1 MNSILSTILVFPL
14 TLGGQVISS
23 IPQAPI
29 PLTPFYLSSQ
39 QSDVRTKLSSP
50 AAMVVARS
58 GNMYV
63 FDDGN
68 SRIVKL
74 NARGTFI
81 TEFGQPG
88 SGSGAVHRADL
99 NDSMAVDPDE
109 NVYVTDLVNPKV
121 QIFNSNGTFIRSF
134 RLPFPVTSIAV
145 NGKREIFVTPDT
157 YRATQLIFVFSET
170 GKFLRQFG
178 DRPVRVSGSLARAVN
193 QAVIACDAHN
203 NLFVAFRSWPS
214 IRKYSPDGTLL
225 SETQFRIPS
234 ELIPDAQRNNYS
246 LDFFATHADSSFV
259 PPLITHSI
267 SVNGTGT
274 GYLLLNA
281 HSIVV
286 FASNCQVMRQ
296 FHFQAPRERN
306 NVFLR
311 LVGSLNSATVYLL
324 DTRSGE
330 IYRALKL

>member
-1 MNSILSTILVFPL
+1 MNSILSTLVVLPL
-14 TLGGQVISS
+14 ALTGQMISV

-29 PLTPFYLSSQ
+29 SLTPFYLSSQ
-39 QSDVRTKLSSP
+39 QSDVKTKLSAP
-50 AAMVVARS
+50 AAIAVARS
-58 GNMYV
+58 GNIYV

-74 NARGTFI
+74 NPRGAFI

-121 QIFNSNGTFIRSF
+121 QIFNSNGAFNRSF

-178 DRPVRVSGSLARAVN
+178 ERPVRASGSLARAVN
-193 QAVIACDAHN
+193 QAVIACDTHD
-203 NLFVAFRSWPS
+203 NLFVAFRSWPV
-214 IRKYSPDGTLL
+214 IRKYSPNGTLI
-225 SETQFRIPS
+225 SENQFHIPS
-234 ELIPDAQRNNYS
+234 
-246 LDFFATHADSSFV
+246 
-259 PPLITHSI
+259 
-267 SVNGTGT
+267 
-274 GYLLLNA
+274 
-281 HSIVV
+281 
-286 FASNCQVMRQ
+286 
-296 FHFQAPRERN
+296 
-306 NVFLR
+306 
-311 LVGSLNSATVYLL
+311 
-324 DTRSGE
+324 
-330 IYRALKL
+330 